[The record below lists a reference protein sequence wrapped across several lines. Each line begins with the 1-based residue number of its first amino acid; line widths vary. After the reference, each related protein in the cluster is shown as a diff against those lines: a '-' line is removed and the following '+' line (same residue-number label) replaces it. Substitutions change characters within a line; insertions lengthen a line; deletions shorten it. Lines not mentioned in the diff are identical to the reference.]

1 MIFCPTLISRQW
13 KQMLFSDLGFIP
25 LLEELIVVPQKVKET
40 KYLGKPSISG
50 VMCKH
55 DLLMQ
60 TSRREVDYQGKMRL
74 LYYLG

>member
-25 LLEELIVVPQKVKET
+25 LLEELIVVPQTVKES
-40 KYLGKPSISG
+40 KYTIG